1 MPALQKGKELG
12 TIVFISTATISS
24 ISSRGG
30 SPCQNLLFSP
40 VEEEGA
46 SSISSNLT

>member
-1 MPALQKGKELG
+1 MDYYV
-12 TIVFISTATISS
+12 ICSTDTISS

-30 SPCQNLLFSP
+30 APSQNLLYSP
-40 VEEEGA
+40 LEEEGA

>member
-12 TIVFISTATISS
+12 TIVFISTAT